1 MTWLT
6 SLARPVNKVLCMK
19 THHLICHSR
28 SRSHAYGMIITR
40 RYRDLL
46 DSDETRSTVDFCL
59 VRASHRF
66 DGERGVPFHLYARV
80 WIRRELMNLLQRR
93 LVERQRHS
101 KVLHPPAG
109 GTNQQPDKHLLVDQL
124 LKKLDEEERK
134 LVVEHILEGQS
145 LSALARRKGRH
156 RAWACRLLK
165 RALGHLRLVVEAP
178 DSLENARPR
187 VGRLIHHAIT
197 DAKVTP

>member
-1 MTWLT
+1 M
-6 SLARPVNKVLCMK
+6 KV
-19 THHLICHSR
+19 HHLVCHSR
-28 SRSHAYGMIITR
+28 SRSHAYGMVITR

-80 WIRRELMNLLQRR
+80 WIRRELMNLLQRK
-93 LVERQRHS
+93 LVERHRQS
-101 KVLHPPAG
+101 KLSHLPAD
-109 GTNQQPDKHLLVDQL
+109 GTNQQPDQHLLVDQL
-124 LKKLDEEERK
+124 LQKLNEEERN
-134 LVVEHILEGQS
+134 LVVEHILKGQS
-145 LSALARRKGRH
+145 LSALARQKGRH

-178 DSLENARPR
+178 DSLENAGPR

-197 DAKVTP
+197 NTEVAP